1 MLLKYT
7 APIALALLA
16 GCATLDKTGDSVKN
30 LFSGTGQDSIRIESE
45 PSGAAVYVMGKNVGT
60 TPLSI
65 SSKDVFP
72 LTYPKEKE
80 SLYGSVT
87 LIKSGCADYTK
98 PVSARVLDKG
108 LKATLACND
117 AAPVAPRAAPAASA
131 AAAPAQMTGQAQP
144 AVPAAVPAAAPAATP
159 AAAAASDAVEQRLE
173 KIKRLLDRGLINEDE
188 AKKARERVLNDL

>member
-16 GCATLDKTGDSVKN
+16 GCATMDKTGDSVKD

-65 SSKDVFP
+65 SSKEVFP

-117 AAPVAPRAAPAASA
+117 AAPVASRAAPAASA
-131 AAAPAQMTGQAQP
+131 AGAPAQMTGQAQP
-144 AVPAAVPAAAPAATP
+144 AVPAAAPAAAATP
-159 AAAAASDAVEQRLE
+159 AAAASDAVEQRLE